1 MRALALASVLAAALA
16 VSARAAQCG
25 DGADGKLCPDCLCCS
40 KWGYC
45 GSTSD
50 YCGDGCQSQC
60 DGCGGGGT
68 PPPPPPSPSPPPPPP
83 TPTPT
88 PGPPSGGGVASIITE
103 DLFERMLK
111 HRNEPDCKARGFYT
125 YDAFITA
132 ADAFPGFGTTGST
145 EVQKRELA
153 AFLGQTG
160 HETTGGWPNAPD
172 GAFTW
177 GYCYKEEN
185 GATADYCDMT
195 GEYAQWPCVAGKK
208 YFGRG
213 PIQLSYNYNYGPAG
227 EDATI
232 AQDLLSNPELVASDA
247 VISFKTAIWFW
258 MTAQPPKPSCHD
270 VATEQWTPSAADKAA
285 GRLPGYGV
293 ITNII
298 NGIECGKGYNEK
310 VANRTF
316 FYTSYCDILGISYGD
331 NLDCYNQRPF
341 NSASLAGTAAHAEA

>member
-1 MRALALASVLAAALA
+1 MMRALALASVLAAALA

-132 ADAFPGFGTTGST
+132 ADAFRASAP
-145 EVQKRELA
+145 RA
-153 AFLGQTG
+153 ARRSRSASSPRSWGRRGMRPRAAGRTRP
-160 HETTGGWPNAPD
+160 TAPSP
-172 GAFTW
+172 
-177 GYCYKEEN
+177 
-185 GATADYCDMT
+185 GATAT
-195 GEYAQWPCVAGKK
+195 RRRTAP
-208 YFGRG
+208 
-213 PIQLSYNYNYGPAG
+213 PPTT
-227 EDATI
+227 AT
-232 AQDLLSNPELVASDA
+232 
-247 VISFKTAIWFW
+247 
-258 MTAQPPKPSCHD
+258 
-270 VATEQWTPSAADKAA
+270 
-285 GRLPGYGV
+285 
-293 ITNII
+293 
-298 NGIECGKGYNEK
+298 
-310 VANRTF
+310 
-316 FYTSYCDILGISYGD
+316 
-331 NLDCYNQRPF
+331 
-341 NSASLAGTAAHAEA
+341 